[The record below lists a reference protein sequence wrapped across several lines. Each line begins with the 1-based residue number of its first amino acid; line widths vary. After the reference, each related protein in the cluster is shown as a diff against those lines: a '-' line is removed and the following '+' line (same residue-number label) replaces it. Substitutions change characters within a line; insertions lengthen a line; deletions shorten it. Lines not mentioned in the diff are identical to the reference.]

1 MCSYDFSTFFSSL
14 GGHID
19 GLCTSHGTLGLELR
33 TKSFTH
39 DTPTPTNNIKN
50 NIVSQ
55 GLDFLRVLPLVGGL
69 MKLGLWDEMWSDP

>member
-19 GLCTSHGTLGLELR
+19 GLCLSHGTLGLELR

-39 DTPTPTNNIKN
+39 DTPTPKNNIKN
-50 NIVSQ
+50 NIVLQ
-55 GLDFLRVLPLVGGL
+55 ELDFHKILPLVGGTYEIGPL
-69 MKLGLWDEMWSDP
+69 R